1 MSSILQS
8 RKSMFKCKCL
18 INSFLRNHFKKIDM
32 KKILLLLLFIGVS
45 MESQTVNYVASSE
58 NFPNP
63 QRGLYKYTIGV
74 STGTFVPLNAAS
86 IAGYRANN
94 SITLVQ
100 RNYILDAFR
109 TSPISQDFLNKI
121 QNDFTIMRNSG
132 VKCVLRFAYS
142 DDSDNDATKARIM
155 AHIDQ
160 LKTVTIP
167 NQDVISSVSGGFIA
181 QFGEWYNSVNFGTD
195 NLTAQNLLDRKEV
208 GLKIMELAPNRMF
221 AFRTPFIQR
230 LIGGNAPIS
239 DATAYDGSINSRI
252 GAHNDCFL
260 SDATDYGT
268 YENTTTD
275 YAYLEQQS
283 KYTFDGGEVCAL
295 SSFSDCTNAIF
306 TMNRFHFSYL
316 NFDYNQEVHD
326 FWQANGCFDEI
337 QRRIGYRF
345 EMLNSTILN
354 HVLTINIQNVGFG
367 NLMNQRNAYLVMKS
381 VATGTEY
388 SFLLN
393 TNMHLWLSGSAIRI
407 TQSLDFPALP
417 SGSYKLYL
425 NLPDIDLNNVLFSI
439 ECANLNTWVPSNGYN
454 DLNQTYSISTLSTT
468 VFIKDNQ
475 IIVPDLDNYS
485 IQVYDLTG
493 KLVATNLD
501 VSSLANSVYIV
512 KIITDSMVYTQ
523 KIVKR

>member
-1 MSSILQS
+1 
-8 RKSMFKCKCL
+8 
-18 INSFLRNHFKKIDM
+18 M
-32 KKILLLLLFIGVS
+32 KKFLLLLLFIGVS

-63 QRGLYKYTIGV
+63 ERGLYKYTIGI
-74 STGTFVPLNAAS
+74 STGTFVPLNPSS

-121 QNDFTIMRNSG
+121 QNDFTIMRNNG
-132 VKCVLRFAYS
+132 VKSVLRFAYS
-142 DDSDNDATKARIM
+142 DDSDDDATKARII

-160 LKTVTIP
+160 LKTITIP
-167 NQDVISSVSGGFIA
+167 NQDVISSISGGFIA
-181 QFGEWYNSVNFGTD
+181 QFGEWYNSVNFGTE
-195 NLTAQNLLDRKEV
+195 NLTTQNLLDRKEV

-221 AFRTPFIQR
+221 AFRTPAIQR
-230 LIGGNAPIS
+230 LIGGDNPITA
-239 DATAYDGSINSRI
+239 ATAYDGSINSRV

-295 SSFSDCTNAIF
+295 SSFSNCSNAIF
-306 TMNRFHFSYL
+306 TMNRFHFKYL

-326 FWQANGCFDEI
+326 YWQANGCFDEI
-337 QRRIGYRF
+337 QRRMGYRF
-345 EMLNSTILN
+345 EMLNSTILDR
-354 HVLTINIQNVGFG
+354 VLTINIQNVGFG
-367 NLMNQRNAYLVMKS
+367 NMMNQRNAYLIMKS
-381 VATGTEY
+381 VASGTEY

-393 TNMHLWLSGSAIRI
+393 TNIHLWQSGSTIRI
-407 TQSLDFPALP
+407 IQSLDSPSLP

-439 ECANLNTWVPSNGYN
+439 ECANLNTWMPLSGYN
-454 DLNQTYSISTLSTT
+454 DLNQTYSNTTLSTT

-475 IIVPDLDNYS
+475 IVIPDLDKYT

-493 KLVATNLD
+493 KLVATNMD

-523 KIVKR
+523 KLVKR